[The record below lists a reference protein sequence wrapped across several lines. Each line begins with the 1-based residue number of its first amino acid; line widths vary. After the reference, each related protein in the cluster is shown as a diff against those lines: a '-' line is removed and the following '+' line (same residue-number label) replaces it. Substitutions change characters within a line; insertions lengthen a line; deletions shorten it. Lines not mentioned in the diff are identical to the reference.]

1 MERKVSSFIYW
12 TPRVASILFIIF
24 LSLFSLDVISP
35 ELSLSQILLGLVIHN
50 IPVFVLIVVLI
61 ISWKYEI
68 VGGIAYIGAGLLY
81 IGMTFIQAEIPWYI
95 ALSWSMTIALP
106 SIIIGILFMINWRK
120 KRNKNK
126 LIF

>member
-12 TPRVASILFIIF
+12 APRVASILFIIF

-35 ELSLSQILLGLVIHN
+35 ELSLSQIFLGLLIHN
-50 IPVFVLIVVLI
+50 IPVFVLIIVLI

-68 VGGIAYIGAGLLY
+68 VGGIAYIAAGLLY

-106 SIIIGILFMINWRK
+106 AIIIGVLFMINWHK
-120 KRNKNK
+120 KRNKN
-126 LIF
+126 

>member
-12 TPRVASILFIIF
+12 APRVASILFIIF

-35 ELSLSQILLGLVIHN
+35 ELSLSQIFLGLLIHN
-50 IPVFVLIVVLI
+50 IPVFVLIIVLI

-68 VGGIAYIGAGLLY
+68 VGGIAYIAAGLLY

-106 SIIIGILFMINWRK
+106 AIIIGVLFMINWRK
-120 KRNKNK
+120 KRNKN
-126 LIF
+126 

>member
-1 MERKVSSFIYW
+1 MERKVSNFVYW
-12 TPRVASILFIIF
+12 APRIASIIFIIF

-35 ELSLSQILLGLVIHN
+35 GLSLSQILVGLLMHN
-50 IPVFVLIVVLI
+50 IPVFVLIIVLI

-68 VGGIAYIGAGLLY
+68 VGGIVYIVAGLIY

-106 SIIIGILFMINWRK
+106 AIIIGVLFMLNWYK
-120 KRNKNK
+120 KRNKN
-126 LIF
+126 